1 MEEDKVEVAKELYK
15 ILEDKKG
22 VLKTTD
28 NLPVY
33 TMNDIR
39 TKRIFDPRRDLF
51 RSRTSPLMSTSKLI
65 DFKFNPNGF
74 FINLRPVGGPM
85 IRIPSAKTL
94 RFFIRRL
101 PNGEVTYH
109 ELMFNISKIIR
120 DILGYTEKAL
130 EEMTNYTERTVL
142 PTARPHFIFNAYKDS
157 SNRMRSYDL
166 YLTSVRGTLYTSD
179 ESKQMIVQSLVK
191 PKIPG
196 VNMKQV
202 TECLLPADVVV
213 ISDDYLYRRIVQ
225 QAEHENLANPVS
237 ILNINI
243 ELLSGNEKNENKLKY
258 TDLWKSVLDNVPRA
272 LAIRNPMLWESQVC
286 NVRVWSKKH
295 LEIWLKY
302 QHGIKLSQYLDSYY
316 NRDVVLVA
324 PDIILISHSDCDGE
338 KMINLIID
346 YRPL

>member
-1 MEEDKVEVAKELYK
+1 LTPG
-15 ILEDKKG
+15 IFGL
-22 VLKTTD
+22 
-28 NLPVY
+28 
-33 TMNDIR
+33 
-39 TKRIFDPRRDLF
+39 TKD
-51 RSRTSPLMSTSKLI
+51 
-65 DFKFNPNGF
+65 
-74 FINLRPVGGPM
+74 
-85 IRIPSAKTL
+85 
-94 RFFIRRL
+94 
-101 PNGEVTYH
+101 
-109 ELMFNISKIIR
+109 
-120 DILGYTEKAL
+120 
-130 EEMTNYTERTVL
+130 
-142 PTARPHFIFNAYKDS
+142 
-157 SNRMRSYDL
+157 
-166 YLTSVRGTLYTSD
+166 
-179 ESKQMIVQSLVK
+179 
-191 PKIPG
+191 
-196 VNMKQV
+196 
-202 TECLLPADVVV
+202 
-213 ISDDYLYRRIVQ
+213 
-225 QAEHENLANPVS
+225 LANPVS